1 MKWDF
6 MCDGEMDT
14 GFWLRNLEERDHLEY
29 QGIDVIVLKFILKKY
44 VRRTWT
50 SVIWLWTG
58 TCG

>member
-1 MKWDF
+1 

-14 GFWLRNLEERDHLEY
+14 GFWLRNLEERDHLED

>member
-14 GFWLRNLEERDHLEY
+14 GFWLRNLEERDHLED